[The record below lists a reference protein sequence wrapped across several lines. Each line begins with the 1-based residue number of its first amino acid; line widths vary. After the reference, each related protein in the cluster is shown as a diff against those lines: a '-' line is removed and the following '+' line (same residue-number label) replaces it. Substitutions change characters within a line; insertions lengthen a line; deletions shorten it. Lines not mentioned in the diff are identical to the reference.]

1 MYDNFAEDCDMLRL
15 DGVRSERLNC
25 AISRNDGRRDDRRTH
40 APRPKAEAKHGTGRG
55 HIGQG
60 TRTPRERDADTSGR
74 GRGHLGQASL
84 IIVLRVVGL
93 FYKKKMSFENTR
105 FLKKYNIARA
115 SSFLQKKKKK
125 IKYLGTRKK

>member
-84 IIVLRVVGL
+84 IIV
-93 FYKKKMSFENTR
+93 
-105 FLKKYNIARA
+105 RA
-115 SSFLQKKKKK
+115 SRYF
-125 IKYLGTRKK
+125 I